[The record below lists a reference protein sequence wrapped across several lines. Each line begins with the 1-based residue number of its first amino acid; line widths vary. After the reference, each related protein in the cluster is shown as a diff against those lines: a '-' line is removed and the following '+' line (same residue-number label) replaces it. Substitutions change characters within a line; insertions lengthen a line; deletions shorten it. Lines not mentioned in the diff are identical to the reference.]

1 MMKHSF
7 LALTVSAL
15 LASTGAQAAEIYNK
29 DGNKLDLNG
38 KINVGH
44 LFSDDIN
51 NNGDVSYARFGF
63 KGETKISDELTGYG
77 QWQYNFQLNKSEGS
91 DALSGDKTRLG
102 FAGLK
107 YGKWGSFDYGRN
119 YGLVYDA
126 LAWTDMLPK
135 FGGDSGYADVFL
147 STRAT
152 GVATWRNTNFFGLV
166 DGLNVAVQYQGKNER
181 TDGNAVRRSNG
192 DGYAT
197 SVSWTADS
205 GFGIVGSYANLGRT
219 GTQNNATFGKGDRA
233 EHWATAVK
241 YDANQI
247 YLAAMYGNTHNATP
261 ITGGFAN
268 KAVNFEAIA
277 QYQFLNGFRP
287 SLAYVSS
294 RGKDIENVG
303 DADIIKYASAGANY
317 YFNKN
322 FLVYAEYKF
331 NLLKDNNPLALA
343 DDDVAGV
350 GLNYQ
355 F

>member
-1 MMKHSF
+1 MMKRSL
-7 LALTVSAL
+7 LALLIPAL
-15 LASTGAQAAEIYNK
+15 LATGGVQAAEIYNK
-29 DGNKLDLNG
+29 DGNKVDLNG

-44 LFSDDIN
+44 LFSDDTGN
-51 NNGDVSYARFGF
+51 DGDVSYARFGF
-63 KGETKISDELTGYG
+63 KGETQIAQDLTGYA
-77 QWQYNFQLNKSEGS
+77 QWQYNFQLNKTEGT

-107 YGKWGSFDYGRN
+107 FGKWGSFDYGRN

-135 FGGDSGYADVFL
+135 FGGDSGYADGFL
-147 STRAT
+147 SSRST
-152 GVATWRNTNFFGLV
+152 GVATWRNSNFFGLV
-166 DGLNVAVQYQGKNER
+166 DGLNVALQYEGKNER
-181 TDGNAVRRSNG
+181 TGNDAVRRSNG

-197 SVSWTADS
+197 SVSYNADW
-205 GFGIVGSYANLGRT
+205 GLGVVGTYANIGRT
-219 GTQNNATFGKGDRA
+219 QAQNNATRGEGDRA
-233 EHWATAVK
+233 ESWATAIK

-247 YLAAMYGNTHNATP
+247 YLAAVYGNTHNATP
-261 ITGGFAN
+261 ISGGFAN
-268 KAVNFEAIA
+268 KAVNFEAVA

-294 RGKDIENVG
+294 RGKDIENIG
-303 DADIIKYASAGANY
+303 NADIVKYVSFGANY

-322 FLVYAEYKF
+322 FLAYAEYKV
-331 NLLKDNNPLALA
+331 NLLSDNNPLGLA
-343 DDDVAGV
+343 NDDVTGV